1 MTRDFK
7 LNNLWVISD
16 KKGLVYPKIF
26 MDKEEAIQ
34 WGKETIDSHVK
45 SSYRKHFNYLK
56 KIIKSKVNITY
67 RDSLSI
73 A

>member
-26 MDKEEAIQ
+26 MDKEEAERVSNTLDYPLVNSVFIN
-34 WGKETIDSHVK
+34 EEEST
-45 SSYRKHFNYLK
+45 RKILDLEDG
-56 KIIKSKVNITY
+56 IILV
-67 RDSLSI
+67 
-73 A
+73 

>member
-26 MDKEEAIQ
+26 MDKEEAERVSNRLDYPLVNSVFIN
-34 WGKETIDSHVK
+34 EEEST
-45 SSYRKHFNYLK
+45 RKILDLEDG
-56 KIIKSKVNITY
+56 IILV
-67 RDSLSI
+67 
-73 A
+73 

>member
-26 MDKEEAIQ
+26 MDKEEAERVSNTLDYPLVTSVFIN
-34 WGKETIDSHVK
+34 EELTIK
-45 SSYRKHFNYLK
+45 L
-56 KIIKSKVNITY
+56 
-67 RDSLSI
+67 
-73 A
+73 

>member
-26 MDKEEAIQ
+26 MDKEEAERVSNRLDYPLVNSVFINEEEST
-34 WGKETIDSHVK
+34 GKILDLEDG
-45 SSYRKHFNYLK
+45 
-56 KIIKSKVNITY
+56 IILV
-67 RDSLSI
+67 
-73 A
+73 